1 MNADGPWGSGRFWR
15 ITVGLAADHSARPDR
30 GFCLT
35 TSTLGWRTLQ
45 RFQGK
50 PLPWVED
57 LEGDGKP
64 EMIFWAS
71 FPLRQ
76 EPMSLVDYGLI
87 AWVYRVT
94 FVDAFTID
102 WRATRNM
109 ASRIA
114 TAYREPIGE
123 TDSRVLLMRNKASD
137 ALMKIASGQCDFR
150 GEPDGVDKF

>member
-1 MNADGPWGSGRFWR
+1 
-15 ITVGLAADHSARPDR
+15 
-30 GFCLT
+30 
-35 TSTLGWRTLQ
+35 
-45 RFQGK
+45 
-50 PLPWVED
+50 
-57 LEGDGKP
+57 
-64 EMIFWAS
+64 MIFWAS

-76 EPMSLVDYGLI
+76 EPMSVVDYGLI

-102 WRATRNM
+102 WRATRKM